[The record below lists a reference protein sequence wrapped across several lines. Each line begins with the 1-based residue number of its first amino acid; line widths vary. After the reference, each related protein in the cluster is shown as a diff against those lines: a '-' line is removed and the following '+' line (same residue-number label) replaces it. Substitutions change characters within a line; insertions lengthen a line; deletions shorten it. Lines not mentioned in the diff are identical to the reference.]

1 MKEIKE
7 FTKSYIEKSS
17 PDEDRL
23 FKDFLDS
30 KEPYTSI
37 FANNPWLRPPDFKNP
52 LKFDGQ
58 YWDTTVGRKHP
69 FWKTKKLPSPTKEI
83 KQIRKDFKKWG
94 YALIEDGMSQDQCRI
109 FMERLLEQAEGEK
122 LAGVKSMTPSGQ
134 YVHTLINKGEVF
146 RKCIE
151 QDTDAVQAGILI
163 EKFLNE
169 TLGDGWICHSF
180 LANGA
185 EKGFY
190 PQVLHLD
197 QSPLSPWITEDA
209 PALVNTLYIPQDVN
223 EDNGGTLII
232 PGSHKNIIKAGSNGK
247 VGKLNPAINLEAK
260 AGTIMLFDGR
270 LLHGTGVNKTDKI
283 RFVAAMSNVKSWM
296 RSQENWIISVDPEI
310 IKSASPKLLHR
321 MGMQA
326 ATYGGTI
333 EGFGMGA
340 SGRIN
345 ESFGSIKHF
354 RVAFDSGEYIR
365 VGELSPHSSKK
376 DLNKKYTLKEAIK
389 AAKSSN

>member
-1 MKEIKE
+1 MEIKE

>member
-1 MKEIKE
+1 
-7 FTKSYIEKSS
+7 
-17 PDEDRL
+17 
-23 FKDFLDS
+23 
-30 KEPYTSI
+30 
-37 FANNPWLRPPDFKNP
+37 
-52 LKFDGQ
+52 
-58 YWDTTVGRKHP
+58 
-69 FWKTKKLPSPTKEI
+69 
-83 KQIRKDFKKWG
+83 
-94 YALIEDGMSQDQCRI
+94 
-109 FMERLLEQAEGEK
+109 
-122 LAGVKSMTPSGQ
+122 
-134 YVHTLINKGEVF
+134 
-146 RKCIE
+146 
-151 QDTDAVQAGILI
+151 
-163 EKFLNE
+163 
-169 TLGDGWICHSF
+169 
-180 LANGA
+180 
-185 EKGFY
+185 
-190 PQVLHLD
+190 
-197 QSPLSPWITEDA
+197 
-209 PALVNTLYIPQDVN
+209 
-223 EDNGGTLII
+223 
-232 PGSHKNIIKAGSNGK
+232 
-247 VGKLNPAINLEAK
+247 
-260 AGTIMLFDGR
+260 MLFDGR